1 VSTTRFDAAEGA
13 DLEDAP
19 QAHLEHTVEGDL
31 ETDVLVIGSG
41 PAGGGAALALATLG
55 VPHLVITKYRWTAN
69 TPRAHI
75 TNQRT
80 VEIFRDLGIEEDVL
94 AQGTEHKLMGDT
106 VFCTSLAGEEIGR
119 VRTWGTHP
127 AREADYTLASPSPNC
142 DIPQTMLEPI
152 LIGHAASRGS
162 RIRFDTEYLGLTQD
176 DTGVTV
182 RVRDRVT
189 EQEFRIR
196 ARYVLGADGGRSQVA
211 ADVGLPFEGQM
222 DLAGSMNI
230 VFHADLSAYVEHR
243 PSVLYWVLQPG
254 ADIGGIGLGLVR
266 MVRPWNEWLIVWG
279 YDISQPPPD
288 VNDEMAIRIVHQLVG
303 DDTVP
308 VTIRSTS
315 LWGNNKMYAT
325 RYRSGRVFCLGD
337 AVHRH
342 PPSNGLGS
350 NTSVQDAYNLA
361 WKLAYVLRGQAGE
374 GLLDSYDAERAPVGK
389 QIVLR
394 ANKSIEE
401 FGPIFAALGIDNTSD
416 PELMRARIAA
426 RADNTPDAAAQ
437 REALRTALELK
448 NYEFNAHGVELGQRY
463 RSAAVVGDDTPEPA
477 YTRDPELYY
486 HPTTW
491 PGARLPHVW
500 LADASGQ
507 KHSTHDLAGK
517 GRFALLTGISG
528 EEWAAAA
535 KQVADRLGIEIAA
548 YVIGPGREYIDV
560 YDDWARAREVGEDG
574 CVLVRPDAHGGW
586 RSAGLVADPAGE
598 LERVLRTVLDRPA

>member
-1 VSTTRFDAAEGA
+1 VSTSRFDAAEGA

-19 QAHLEHTVEGDL
+19 QAHLEHTAEGDL

-142 DIPQTMLEPI
+142 DIPQTLLEPI

-361 WKLAYVLRGQAGE
+361 WKLAYVLRGQAGA

-437 REALRTALELK
+437 REALRKALELK

-463 RSAAVVGDDTPEPA
+463 RSAAVVGDGTPEPA

-528 EEWAAAA
+528 EGWAAAA

-574 CVLVRPDAHGGW
+574 CVLVRPDAHVGW

-598 LERVLRTVLDRPA
+598 LERVLRAVLDRPA